1 MFNFGADKKELQE
14 AQRKAQEL
22 AQVAKA
28 IEDSWAT
35 IEFTPEGKILKAN
48 PLFCA
53 CVGYAES
60 ELVGQRHAM
69 LCDPVFAASAEYAKL
84 WSNLRKGERC
94 GGIHQRRGKAG
105 NVIWLEASY
114 MPVKDD
120 KGAVVKVV
128 KMAAD
133 ITERYGK
140 DAESQSLCSA
150 IERSMAVIEFALDTT
165 ILRTNDIFRSVF
177 GYRENELVGKEHR
190 MLCPSEFSASH
201 AYADFWKKLGRG
213 ECVSGR
219 FRRISKSGSE
229 VWLEASYHPIFNS
242 EGKIGK
248 VVKFASDITDRMKDL
263 KQQVSN
269 SEAIFYTS
277 RQSLDMAQKGQQ
289 VITASSEGIGAIST
303 GAAEAARDVEE
314 LRKSAQ
320 SIGAIANTIKDIAGQ
335 TNLLALNAAIEAA
348 RAGEYGRGFAV
359 VADEVRKLAEKTS
372 SSTTEITG
380 MIQEIQEKT
389 ATASES
395 MTLVA
400 KNSHLGVTSMSE
412 ASQVMADIKKN
423 AESAAKSTQAQSERL
438 SLLINEKY

>member
-1 MFNFGADKKELQE
+1 MRVGTF
-14 AQRKAQEL
+14 
-22 AQVAKA
+22 
-28 IEDSWAT
+28 S
-35 IEFTPEGKILKAN
+35 PE
-48 PLFCA
+48 
-53 CVGYAES
+53 
-60 ELVGQRHAM
+60 
-69 LCDPVFAASAEYAKL
+69 
-84 WSNLRKGERC
+84 
-94 GGIHQRRGKAG
+94 
-105 NVIWLEASY
+105 
-114 MPVKDD
+114 
-120 KGAVVKVV
+120 
-128 KMAAD
+128 
-133 ITERYGK
+133 
-140 DAESQSLCSA
+140 
-150 IERSMAVIEFALDTT
+150 
-165 ILRTNDIFRSVF
+165 
-177 GYRENELVGKEHR
+177 
-190 MLCPSEFSASH
+190 
-201 AYADFWKKLGRG
+201 
-213 ECVSGR
+213 
-219 FRRISKSGSE
+219 SKSGSE